1 MLWSSS
7 HGEIPPEKGKMMA
20 DTNRAQNEEQ
30 PTSPVPNLRPADL
43 SMPAYALCPPLSY
56 STTVANNAW
65 MEEMGVEERTPNR
78 RLALAQFA
86 QVYRYLASEALVY
99 LVPTPPQ
106 ADLQDQVFTA
116 NLGVALEHGR
126 YRGTIILSNFTS
138 EPRRGE
144 TDVGLPFF
152 RLLSDDVHVA
162 PSKFEGD
169 AELKHLHDNVYVG
182 GYGIR
187 SEPETYDWM
196 ERTFDMRVIKVRLKD
211 PYLYHLDCLVFPV
224 TRDDTVVCTELL
236 TKEEVEQLEQET
248 NIIDVSADE
257 AYAGICNSLRLTNV
271 ILSASNIHDLDRRSE
286 DYAHEVKKNRKLEDI
301 ASDLA
306 MEVKYFNL
314 SEYLKGGALL
324 SCMVMHLNRFSY
336 EFRLT

>member
-1 MLWSSS
+1 M
-7 HGEIPPEKGKMMA
+7 
-20 DTNRAQNEEQ
+20 TNSE
-30 PTSPVPNLRPADL
+30 TSPNDGRLAPAPNLRPSDL
-43 SMPAYALCPPLSY
+43 SMPAYAMCPPLSY
-56 STTVANNAW
+56 ATTVANNAW
-65 MEEMGVEERTPNR
+65 MEEMDAEERQPNR
-78 RLALAQFA
+78 RLALAQFF
-86 QVYRYLASEALVY
+86 QVYRYMASEGVVY
-99 LVPTPPQ
+99 LVPTPPN
-106 ADLQDQVFTA
+106 AELQDQVFAA
-116 NLGVALEHGR
+116 NLGVALEHKGS
-126 YRGTIILSNFTS
+126 RGTIVLSNFTS

-169 AELKHLHDNVYVG
+169 AELKHLHDEVYVG

-236 TKEEVEQLEQET
+236 DQKEIEQLERET
-248 NIIDVSADE
+248 NIIDVSAEE
-257 AYAGICNSLRLTNV
+257 AYTGICNSVRVTNM

-286 DYAHEVKKNRKLEDI
+286 DYAHELKKNRRLEDI
-301 ASDLA
+301 ATGLA

-336 EFRLT
+336 DLQLT

>member
-1 MLWSSS
+1 MNTR
-7 HGEIPPEKGKMMA
+7 EPV
-20 DTNRAQNEEQ
+20 AQT
-30 PTSPVPNLRPADL
+30 TSGSATNLRPAEMGL
-43 SMPAYALCPPLSY
+43 PSYVMCPPLSY
-56 STTVANNAW
+56 ATTVANNPW
-65 MEEMGVEERTPNR
+65 MEEYEPEEREPNQ
-78 RLALAQFA
+78 RLALAQFF
-86 QVYRYLASEALVY
+86 QLYRYIASEGVVY

-106 ADLQDQVFTA
+106 ADLQDQVFAA
-116 NLGVALEHGR
+116 NLAVTLEHEGH
-126 YRGTIILSNFTS
+126 RGTIILSNFTS

-152 RLLSDDVHVA
+152 RLFGDNVHVA

-224 TRDDTVVCTELL
+224 TREQTVACTELL
-236 TKEEVEQLEQET
+236 SKEEVEALERET
-248 NIIDVSADE
+248 DIIDVSAE
-257 AYAGICNSLRLTNV
+257 ESYAGICNSLRLTNM
-271 ILSASNIHDLDRRSE
+271 ILSASNIHELDRKSE
-286 DYAHEVKKNRKLEDI
+286 DYTHEVKKNRRLEDI
-301 ASDLA
+301 ASELA

-336 EFRLT
+336 EFQLT